1 MYVVCN
7 VMTPWALHYSLGYDS
22 SLLSQMSG
30 LIRQVPLYDS
40 PHLQYVPWEVTGV
53 SEGEQVIHVPFSQIP
68 APDLIWLEQ

>member
-22 SLLSQMSG
+22 SLLSQVSG

-40 PHLQYVPWEVTGV
+40 PHLQYVC
-53 SEGEQVIHVPFSQIP
+53 
-68 APDLIWLEQ
+68 